1 MPTPEPRAV
10 LWDMDGTL
18 LDSAE
23 YHWRTWQEVL
33 EPEGH
38 ILTRDRFTATFG
50 RRNQAVL
57 RELLG
62 RDVPESE
69 MTRIETT
76 KEARYRELV
85 RTGGIKPLPGVVDW
99 LARLRDAGWRQAIA
113 SSAPRLNIATI
124 LETLGL
130 AAMFDAVAGSEDVTR
145 GKPDPQIFLVAAAK
159 LDLPPARCIVV
170 EDALAGVEA
179 AHQAGMRC
187 IGVGPSHTTL
197 PADVTVPSLV
207 ALPSDVFDRLVPAR

>member
-1 MPTPEPRAV
+1 MPTIEPRAV

-23 YHWRTWQEVL
+23 YHWLTWQEVL
-33 EPEGH
+33 TPEGH
-38 ILTRDRFTATFG
+38 ELTRERFSSTFG

-57 RELLG
+57 RDLLG
-62 RDVPESE
+62 PDIPESE

-85 RTGGIKPLPGVVDW
+85 RTGGIEPLPGVVDW
-99 LARLRDAGWRQAIA
+99 LTRLRDAGWRQAIA
-113 SSAPRLNIATI
+113 SSAPRLNIDTI

-130 AAMFDAVAGSEDVTR
+130 APMIDGIAGSEDVTR

-159 LDLPPARCIVV
+159 LEVPPPRCVVV
-170 EDALAGVEA
+170 EDAHAGVEA
-179 AHQAGMRC
+179 ARQAGMRC
-187 IGVGPSHTTL
+187 IGVGPSHATL
-197 PADVTVPSLV
+197 SADLTVPSLD
-207 ALPSDVFDRLVPAR
+207 ALPSDAFDRLVPPR